1 MEPKRLC
8 RASIDKKI
16 CGVCGGIAHYFDVDS
31 NLIRLITAALVLA
44 GGLSVWLYIIAAII
58 LPETD
63 AFYITSKK
71 SGTLCVPDFYGSSD
85 EISGCGRREIF
96 RQDKVW
102 KMAECFAY
110 PQRACPHPYGSFVAN
125 GYDIFPIFRTVGLA
139 EKNRRPRSGFYSEVP
154 CIFEASQ
161 SFAPA
166 GAK

>member
-8 RASIDKKI
+8 RASVDKKI

-63 AFYITSKK
+63 AFSITSKK

-85 EISGCGRREIF
+85 
-96 RQDKVW
+96 
-102 KMAECFAY
+102 
-110 PQRACPHPYGSFVAN
+110 
-125 GYDIFPIFRTVGLA
+125 
-139 EKNRRPRSGFYSEVP
+139 
-154 CIFEASQ
+154 
-161 SFAPA
+161 
-166 GAK
+166 